1 VTRYQVVPLCQF
13 PHKSGHRGGCLTSV
27 RVISNFTSRE
37 PSGRVWTR
45 LMSILKPSSIVQVT
59 ERLIVYLKV
68 NLKKVIETEK
78 QHFKE
83 ELHCKK
89 KIVPEFAQ
97 EHWQNATFQL
107 MKVLRMPICIDN
119 AFWIGWKINT
129 LVLLKQL
136 NIGHHK
142 WTGLT
147 LTLFLPL
154 HLWDRCI
161 NVWIQQIHLLPTREF
176 TNTFWNG

>member
-27 RVISNFTSRE
+27 RVISNFTLRE

-107 MKVLRMPICIDN
+107 MKVKFCQKLIYLHSFKCQYVSTMPFGSVGKLTHWFYWN
-119 AFWIGWKINT
+119 S
-129 LVLLKQL
+129 
-136 NIGHHK
+136 
-142 WTGLT
+142 WTSVTISGLA
-147 LTLFLPL
+147 
-154 HLWDRCI
+154 
-161 NVWIQQIHLLPTREF
+161 
-176 TNTFWNG
+176 